1 MKFILNKD
9 KLNIENNIK
18 YNSGSINYYEIDVEY
33 DNSWNDLTIKAIFVK
48 NGDTKGIE
56 KSIIDNKIYIDR
68 EYAEKCFIGFVGYT
82 IENEKKIY
90 QISTELKPLVLVK
103 GAGEIEAINSQDV
116 PTPTEWEIYIAQI
129 QEMIDNVEEMDITAV
144 KVGKQTTIT
153 ITKKDGTTE
162 QTIIYDGLDGQK
174 GQDGKDGKDGV
185 DGRDGVIQY
194 TAGNN
199 ITIENNVIS
208 STAGGNVDDV
218 KVNGTS
224 VVTNKI
230 ANIDLTGKQDTLISG
245 TNIKTIN
252 NNSLLGSGNISINVP
267 TKTSDLN
274 NDSGFIT
281 NAVNNLV
288 NYYKKSETY
297 TQAEIN
303 SLIGT
308 VSGLKLQVVETLPT
322 QDISTSTIYLVP
334 KSTAGTNDAYD
345 EYIYVS
351 NNWEHIGS
359 TDVDLSGYQTKID
372 SSHKLNADLV
382 DDTTTTNKF
391 VTSTEKT
398 KLSGIEAGAE
408 VNVQS
413 DWNEADDTKDDYIK
427 NKPTIPTVNNA
438 TLTIQKNSTT
448 IDTFTANASVDK
460 TINITV
466 PTDTSDLTNGAG
478 YTTNTGTI
486 TSVKMNGSTIST
498 SGEADLGT
506 VITSH
511 QDISGKE
518 DKTNKVTSLSNSST
532 DTQYPSAKC
541 VYDLIGDVE
550 TILTTL
556 TTGSGV

>member
-1 MKFILNKD
+1 M
-9 KLNIENNIK
+9 
-18 YNSGSINYYEIDVEY
+18 
-33 DNSWNDLTIKAIFVK
+33 
-48 NGDTKGIE
+48 
-56 KSIIDNKIYIDR
+56 
-68 EYAEKCFIGFVGYT
+68 
-82 IENEKKIY
+82 
-90 QISTELKPLVLVK
+90 
-103 GAGEIEAINSQDV
+103 
-116 PTPTEWEIYIAQI
+116 
-129 QEMIDNVEEMDITAV
+129 
-144 KVGKQTTIT
+144 
-153 ITKKDGTTE
+153 
-162 QTIIYDGLDGQK
+162 
-174 GQDGKDGKDGV
+174 
-185 DGRDGVIQY
+185 
-194 TAGNN
+194 
-199 ITIENNVIS
+199 
-208 STAGGNVDDV
+208 
-218 KVNGTS
+218 
-224 VVTNKI
+224 
-230 ANIDLTGKQDTLISG
+230 
-245 TNIKTIN
+245 
-252 NNSLLGSGNISINVP
+252 
-267 TKTSDLN
+267 N